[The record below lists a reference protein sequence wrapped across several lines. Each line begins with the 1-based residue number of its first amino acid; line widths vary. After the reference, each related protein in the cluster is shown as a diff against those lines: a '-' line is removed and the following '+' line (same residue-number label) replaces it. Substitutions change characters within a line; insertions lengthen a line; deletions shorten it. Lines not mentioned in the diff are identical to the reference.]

1 MAGPY
6 DRDSAAPVKAPITEQ
21 AKTAGKAAAVVSGK
35 AQAKTQAEYT
45 KTLAKTKSTIDGDI
59 ANAKKTLQLANKKG
73 TADQKA
79 AAKDFYDTLVGL
91 KPLLDKL
98 GPDASN
104 IYKGDLSALN
114 GGTGGTGGGGMG
126 GGMGGAATGG
136 KGAYSLSQI
145 RAYMDANGGDFPPD
159 LNTIASGITAADL
172 TNLMSDYRSGR
183 PTDDKSETITKE
195 DTTRTLGKDVFKSTL
210 ALMLGSTEAAK
221 PWVNEIYGIAS
232 GFYKSGSTIEE
243 ALNFSI
249 YEAKN
254 KGLAPEFT
262 KRFQGVFDLQARLQ
276 GGEAIEVPTIAQF
289 IKAESDMG
297 TTLREAGL
305 GDLATQEFLGSVIG
319 KGKSVL
325 EVGNLISQTFS
336 TIDNAPAAL
345 KTTLSTYFPSVDRVS
360 LAKALL
366 TGEAGAAELDKKVKA
381 ISVLSAAGSQ
391 GITVD
396 LATAGD
402 IAARGFDYEKSLT
415 GFGQVKDLQRADTLA
430 RFEGGTFNQQQSQKY
445 VFEQN
450 QAEKERLRRLSSTEE
465 ARFAGSSG
473 LAASALRGRTARG
486 EI

>member
-1 MAGPY
+1 
-6 DRDSAAPVKAPITEQ
+6 
-21 AKTAGKAAAVVSGK
+21 
-35 AQAKTQAEYT
+35 
-45 KTLAKTKSTIDGDI
+45 
-59 ANAKKTLQLANKKG
+59 
-73 TADQKA
+73 
-79 AAKDFYDTLVGL
+79 
-91 KPLLDKL
+91 
-98 GPDASN
+98 
-104 IYKGDLSALN
+104 
-114 GGTGGTGGGGMG
+114 
-126 GGMGGAATGG
+126 
-136 KGAYSLSQI
+136 
-145 RAYMDANGGDFPPD
+145 
-159 LNTIASGITAADL
+159 
-172 TNLMSDYRSGR
+172 
-183 PTDDKSETITKE
+183 
-195 DTTRTLGKDVFKSTL
+195 
-210 ALMLGSTEAAK
+210 MLGSTEAAK

>member
-1 MAGPY
+1 MAGA
-6 DRDSAAPVKAPITEQ
+6 RDKDTAVPVKAAVSEQ
-21 AKTAGKAAAVVSGK
+21 AKAAGSAAAKAEGK
-35 AQAKTQAEYT
+35 VQAKTQADYT
-45 KTLAKTKSTIDGDI
+45 KTLAKTKSTIDADI
-59 ANAKKTLQLANKKG
+59 ANAKKTVELANKKG
-73 TADQKA
+73 TPEQKA
-79 AAKDFYDTLVGL
+79 AAKDFYKTLLEL
-91 KPLLDKL
+91 KPILDKL

-104 IYKGDLSALN
+104 IYKGDLGPL
-114 GGTGGTGGGGMG
+114 GGDSGTGGGGMG
-126 GGMGGAATGG
+126 GGMGGATTGG

-145 RAYMDANGGDFPPD
+145 RAYMDANNGDFPPD
-159 LNTIASGITAADL
+159 LNIIASGIDSADL

-183 PTDDKSETITKE
+183 PSDDKNKAVTEEI
-195 DTTRTLGKDVFKSTL
+195 TTRTLGKDVFKSTL

-262 KRFQGVFDLQARLQ
+262 KRFKGIFDLQARLQ

-289 IKAESDMG
+289 IKAESDIG

-305 GDLATQEFLGSVIG
+305 GDLANQEFLGNVLG
-319 KGKSVL
+319 QGKSVL

-336 TIDNAPAAL
+336 NIDNAPKEL
-345 KTTLSTYFPSVDRVS
+345 KDTLSTYFPTVDRVS

-366 TGEAGAAELDKKVKA
+366 TGEAGAAELNKKVAA
-381 ISVLSAAGSQ
+381 ISVLSAAGTQ
-391 GITVD
+391 GVTVD

-402 IAARGFDYEKSLT
+402 IAARGFDYQESLT
-415 GFGQVKDLQRADTLA
+415 GFGQVKELERANTLA
-430 RFEGGTFNQQQSQKY
+430 QFQSGQFTQQQAQGY
-445 VFEQN
+445 VFGQN
-450 QAEKERLRRLSSTEE
+450 QAEKERLQKLKSIEE
-465 ARFAGSSG
+465 ARFAGSAG
-473 LAASALRGRTARG
+473 LAASALRGKATRG

>member
-1 MAGPY
+1 MAGAR
-6 DRDSAAPVKAPITEQ
+6 DRDTAVPVKEPVTEKAKAAGSAAAKAE
-21 AKTAGKAAAVVSGK
+21 GKV
-35 AQAKTQAEYT
+35 QAKTQADYT
-45 KTLAKTKSTIDGDI
+45 KTLAKTKSTIDKDI
-59 ANAKKTLQLANKKG
+59 ANAKATLTLANKKG

-114 GGTGGTGGGGMG
+114 GGSGGTGGTGG

-276 GGEAIEVPTIAQF
+276 AGEAIEVPTIAQF

-336 TIDNAPAAL
+336 TIDNAPKAL
-345 KTTLSTYFPSVDRVS
+345 KDTLNTYFPSVDRVS

-391 GITVD
+391 GVTVD

-415 GFGQVKDLQRADTLA
+415 GFGQVKELERANVLA
-430 RFEGGTFNQQQSQKY
+430 QFQGGTFTQQQAQGY
-445 VFEQN
+445 VFGQS
-450 QAEKERLRRLSSTEE
+450 QAEKERLQKLKSTEE
-465 ARFAGSSG
+465 ARFGGSSG
-473 LAASALRGRTARG
+473 LAASALRGKTARG